1 MATSPSETGG
11 ASLALLGIGLMVIS
25 RFVFTSMIICVKL
38 WRVWEW
44 PAFCM
49 TGYSFLGAAL
59 SFGVVLAWT
68 QPDLPERRAVKWV
81 LLRGFSGAANF
92 MLQSLAVE
100 FGAPLGDIAT
110 LTSINMVLAALLGF
124 VALGEKPH
132 PLHVGALLCS
142 IAGATLIAK
151 PEFLFGR
158 REAASAYMWIGYLMA
173 LGAGFFQ
180 ACLFVASRK
189 SAKVRVQWHGVS
201 AMSQTG
207 VVFLIYPFMVNQLSD
222 SILVTSKFTT
232 EMAAWIAPMCL
243 GAMLATTLQSR
254 AAKLSPA
261 AISAVI
267 NTSSSMSSGY
277 FAQVMF
283 FDTPPDLPTV
293 CGAVLMLIGVC
304 IVIMLRVH
312 EARGAKRQPQAPT
325 LPVQETDETPAADD
339 DETQSLSSYIASEFS
354 GISPSSKLTGAR
366 QRRGSSTAEA
376 QVVGAL
382 AM

>member
-1 MATSPSETGG
+1 MQH
-11 ASLALLGIGLMVIS
+11 
-25 RFVFTSMIICVKL
+25 F
-38 WRVWEW
+38 WEW